1 MTLLPVDK
9 FALALHSSSPQ
20 LGLALTNYANIC
32 RNQTWNLDRALSS
45 TLHTL
50 LQEFLCPQTW
60 QDLAFLGVDK
70 GPGSFTSTRLGMVT
84 ARTLAQ
90 QLEIPLFALSSL
102 EALAWSRSK
111 LLKRH
116 PSQVIY
122 ALQMNATQGKIY
134 GAVYQYLDDRSPL
147 ITLVP
152 DTIFTLDSWKVTLQE
167 LPSNPILV
175 ETPEKMGEIAISLLE
190 LAYLHWQ
197 KGDRP
202 HWSVALPFYG

>member
-1 MTLLPVDK
+1 
-9 FALALHSSSPQ
+9 
-20 LGLALTNYANIC
+20 
-32 RNQTWNLDRALSS
+32 
-45 TLHTL
+45 L

-84 ARTLAQ
+84 TRTLAQ

-102 EALAWSRSK
+102 EALAWSRH
-111 LLKRH
+111 KRLNNLNN
-116 PSQVIY
+116 PLNPAQSLY

-147 ITLVP
+147 IPLVP
-152 DTIFTLDSWKVTLQE
+152 DALFALDSWKAILQE
-167 LPSNPILV
+167 LPSEPILI
-175 ETPEKMGEIAISLLE
+175 EAPKKMGEIAIPLLE
-190 LAYLHWQ
+190 LAYLHWE

-202 HWSVALPFYG
+202 HWSVALPFYEG